1 MIASLLLL
9 PFLGC
14 DNEPAAQAPAHAE
27 PAAEPVAETH
37 TEAAEAHTEPAEAAA
52 AKAGEW
58 THYGSAFTLTDA
70 MPATELL
77 GAPEKFVDQTVLVEG
92 RVTDVCQKA
101 GCWMVM
107 SDGSQE
113 IRVLMK
119 EHGFSVDKDGA
130 GALARVQGTLEAVEV
145 SPDEVAHLEGES
157 ARADLMPEKKG
168 MKYRLIA
175 TGAAFLGKP
184 APTEG

>member
-101 GCWMVM
+101 GCWMVITDDNTTM
-107 SDGSQE
+107 
-113 IRVLMK
+113 RVLMK
-119 EHGFSVDKDGA
+119 DHGFAVDKGGTGA
-130 GALARVQGTLEAVEV
+130 DCRVEGTLVAREIDPEF
-145 SPDEVAHLEGES
+145 VAHLESES
-157 ARADLMPEKKG
+157 ANVEAMPEKKAEG
-168 MKYRLIA
+168 NIVYELNA
-175 TGAAFLGKP
+175 TGVAMMKA
-184 APTEG
+184 EG